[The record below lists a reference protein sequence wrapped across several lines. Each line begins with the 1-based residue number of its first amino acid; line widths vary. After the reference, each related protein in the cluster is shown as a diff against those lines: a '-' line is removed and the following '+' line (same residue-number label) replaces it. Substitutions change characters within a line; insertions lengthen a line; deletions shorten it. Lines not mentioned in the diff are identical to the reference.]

1 MKRGCLLLG
10 LLICTICVSLKA
22 QSDLTVTLNKDGKI
36 LILPREK
43 QYELNLPEFSYKSYT
58 PASTREIEAKLQEFM
73 PGLPAK
79 ADERPMDMQV
89 SSTAYMP
96 YFNVF
101 TPMLERVS
109 PMALDFD
116 ETSVV
121 RLGDR
126 VVFLVNGRQYT
137 WPGTGG
143 LTRIQPELMWQND
156 RWMLSV
162 GAFAG
167 KFYTPFNPSPQL
179 MGGVNAQVRYA
190 ITDWMA
196 ARAWGQYAA
205 YGKKEERNPHMLM
218 NPFYNHTSVGGAM
231 EFRITDNFGLG
242 FGVNYEYNPFR
253 RKMEPQYMIYPLF
266 QSKGIKIGW

>member
-1 MKRGCLLLG
+1 MKRGCLLFG
-10 LLICTICVSLKA
+10 LLICMICVSLNA
-22 QSDLTVTLNKDGKI
+22 QSDLTITLDKEGKI

-43 QYELNLPEFSYKSYT
+43 QYELNLPPLSYKSYT
-58 PASTREIEAKLQEFM
+58 PASTREIETKLQEFM
-73 PGLPAK
+73 PGLPVK

-89 SSTAYMP
+89 SSAAYMP

-121 RLGDR
+121 P
-126 VVFLVNGRQYT
+126 VSHQAFFLVNGQQYT
-137 WPGTGG
+137 WPGLGG
-143 LTRIQPELMWQND
+143 LTRIEPQLMWQNE

-167 KFYTPFNPSPQL
+167 KFFTPFNPSPQL

-196 ARAWGQYAA
+196 VRAWGQYAV
-205 YGKKEERNPHMLM
+205 YGKKEERNPHMLL
-218 NPFYNHTSVGGAM
+218 NPFYNHTGVGGAM
-231 EFRITDNFGLG
+231 EFRITENFGMG
-242 FGVNYEYNPFR
+242 FGVNYEYNPIR
-253 RKMEPQYMIYPLF
+253 RKMEPQYMVFPLF
-266 QSKGIKIGW
+266 QSKGFRIGW